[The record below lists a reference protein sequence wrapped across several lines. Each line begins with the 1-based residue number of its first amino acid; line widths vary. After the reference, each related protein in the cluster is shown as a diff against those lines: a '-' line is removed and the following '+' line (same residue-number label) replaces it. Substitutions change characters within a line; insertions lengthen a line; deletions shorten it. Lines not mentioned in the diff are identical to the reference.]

1 MALSLGVV
9 YVAYG
14 HNARAEA
21 MESIRTL
28 REHHDWPIAVVGDP
42 LPDTQHI
49 PWEGF
54 GRPGRWA
61 KVNLLELSPFER
73 TLYLDADTRVHGDL
87 SIGFDILQDG
97 WELVMVPSKRGELEA
112 AGILVERE
120 RHATMAELGDRWPLM
135 LNTGVMW
142 FRRTPRT
149 TRLWQTWREEWQ
161 RFQEHDQGAL
171 LRAMGRCPVSL
182 WLLGRAFNG
191 GEVVEHL
198 FGRARA

>member
-1 MALSLGVV
+1 MALGPGVV

-14 HNARAEA
+14 HNACTEA
-21 MESIRTL
+21 IESIRTL
-28 REHHDWPIAVVGDP
+28 REHHDWPIAVIGDP
-42 LPDTQHI
+42 IPGTRHI
-49 PWEGF
+49 SWEGF

-112 AGILVERE
+112 AGILVEGE

-149 TRLWQTWREEWQ
+149 TRLWQTWREEWR

-171 LRAMGRCPVSL
+171 MRAMDQCPVRL
-182 WLLGRAFNG
+182 WLLGHAFNG